1 IGACSSSPKRVVA
14 ELPPAYQPSPQST
27 PVQMNIKSEPKVAE
41 VQEAVKRVFKD
52 AAVIDTRYN
61 PNFLTGDFNG
71 DASQDLAVILK
82 PAKLDQ
88 MNEEYPPWLLRDP
101 LSNQPSRIPLKI
113 DKDETVLAVIHGYG
127 ANDWPD
133 PEATQKFV

>member
-1 IGACSSSPKRVVA
+1 MTRSGICLLTVSLFTIFIVGACSSSSKRAVA
-14 ELPPAYQPSPQST
+14 ESLPAYQPTPQST
-27 PVQMNIKSEPKVAE
+27 PVQMAVKPAPKVAE

-88 MNEEYPPWLLRDP
+88 LNEEYPPWLLRDP

-113 DKDETVLAVIHGYG
+113 DK
-127 ANDWPD
+127 
-133 PEATQKFV
+133 